1 MIKFSNSKSFAHII
15 CLICVFSFLQ
25 FNAFAQTAPKSDSA
39 SKTDS
44 STTALT
50 AQSTDETAIQ
60 LDQTAPAAGTG
71 TKPATTSSVW
81 ILVRIILALALVC
94 FAIYAIVHFLKKST
108 GINIGNDPYLKS
120 VATLS
125 LSPNKSIQVITLG
138 QKGYLVG
145 ITDQSIN
152 MIAEVTDAELVD
164 AMNLQADKKN
174 PVPTGSFQS
183 LLGNFF
189 PAMKKEA
196 TSGEGNSS
204 PAATGFLQAQ
214 RERLRRGGD
223 GDTGSDTGSM
233 Q

>member
-1 MIKFSNSKSFAHII
+1 MINFSKKNFLAHIL

-25 FNAFAQTAPKSDSA
+25 INAFAQTAARSD
-39 SKTDS
+39 
-44 STTALT
+44 TAPTAQT

-60 LDQTAPAAGTG
+60 LDQTATAAASSG
-71 TKPATTSSVW
+71 TKPANSSSVW

-120 VATLS
+120 VASLS

-145 ITDQSIN
+145 ITEQSIN

-174 PVPTGSFQS
+174 PVPAGSFQA

-196 TSGEGNSS
+196 SRDEITPTSAG
-204 PAATGFLQAQ
+204 TGFLQAQ
-214 RERLRRGGD
+214 RERLQRSRD
-223 GDTGSDTGSM
+223 NETSSGSGSEK
-233 Q
+233 